1 MGYNLSAYHS
11 LLILTEIIKKYKN
24 CGFLCVAVNRKKF
37 IFLSVRMTFEKV
49 NNKRQTYVRQSL
61 FGKIY

>member
-1 MGYNLSAYHS
+1 MGYKLSAYKK
-11 LLILTEIIKKYKN
+11 IIKKIKN